1 MEAPSR
7 SSPSPSLVSWQGW
20 HPACERDIE
29 VWQRLSD
36 FRDQNELT
44 ILGFSIR
51 ISYLRVYTNI
61 VENDVN
67 MTSFVVCG
75 QQLCA
80 AKNCNITGLSQK
92 AFASG
97 SNIIIRNKQANQ
109 IRRPMKTVSAAAATD
124 KIPPRPDASG
134 RYGQFGGKYVPE
146 TLIAALEELEKAYA
160 DAMADEAFKVRVD
173 SRVMGEMLSPGSSG

>member
-1 MEAPSR
+1 
-7 SSPSPSLVSWQGW
+7 
-20 HPACERDIE
+20 
-29 VWQRLSD
+29 
-36 FRDQNELT
+36 
-44 ILGFSIR
+44 
-51 ISYLRVYTNI
+51 
-61 VENDVN
+61 

-80 AKNCNITGLSQK
+80 AKNCNTTGLSQK

-97 SNIIIRNKQANQ
+97 SNIVIRNKQSNQ
-109 IRRPMKTVSAAAATD
+109 IRRSMKTVSAAAATD

-160 DAMADEAFKVRVD
+160 DAMADEAFKVSFDPKVTGDLWWSWYSGSFFCAIACEWVNHQCLFTHVGGIRLCVEGLRR
-173 SRVMGEMLSPGSSG
+173 SCLSIVSC